1 MNGCTVLLVW
11 TVRSSS
17 SLCWAWLLVVVSG
30 DLYFLITMWPR
41 LRPGSYVMGPT
52 HDLQH
57 QQQQQQTRQDAEI
70 HHTIQPPAA
79 RHATTTHHITAQHNI
94 SFFFRTP
101 GPRLVRCSVL
111 AACRS
116 SQQRSAFR
124 PPPSPAHITSQRWPN
139 ILQIFYTAEYLH
151 ISVITARTR
160 GRGCLGSGYGGVR

>member
-1 MNGCTVLLVW
+1 M
-11 TVRSSS
+11 
-17 SLCWAWLLVVVSG
+17 SG

-70 HHTIQPPAA
+70 HHTIQPPTAGYNNA
-79 RHATTTHHITAQHNI
+79 SHNSTTQHQLLL
-94 SFFFRTP
+94 SD
-101 GPRLVRCSVL
+101 PRLVRCSVL

>member
-1 MNGCTVLLVW
+1 MLGLAAGCWV
-11 TVRSSS
+11 
-17 SLCWAWLLVVVSG
+17 LVVVSG

-57 QQQQQQTRQDAEI
+57 QQQQTRQDAEI

-101 GPRLVRCSVL
+101 GSHVALSLPPADL
-111 AACRS
+111 RS
-116 SQQRSAFR
+116 NAQLSGRR
-124 PPPSPAHITSQRWPN
+124 PAQPGLAHITSQHWPN

-151 ISVITARTR
+151 ISVITACTR

>member
-1 MNGCTVLLVW
+1 MLGLAAGGGEWGFILPDYDVAAAA
-11 TVRSSS
+11 
-17 SLCWAWLLVVVSG
+17 AWLLCHG
-30 DLYFLITMWPR
+30 PDPR
-41 LRPGSYVMGPT
+41 PTAPATANTPGCRDSP
-52 HDLQH
+52 HDTTANSTAGYNNASHNSTTQH
-57 QQQQQQTRQDAEI
+57 QLLLSD
-70 HHTIQPPAA
+70 
-79 RHATTTHHITAQHNI
+79 
-94 SFFFRTP
+94 
-101 GPRLVRCSVL
+101 PRLVRCSVL

>member
-1 MNGCTVLLVW
+1 MLGLAAGCWV
-11 TVRSSS
+11 
-17 SLCWAWLLVVVSG
+17 LVVVSG

-70 HHTIQPPAA
+70 HHTIQPPTAGYNNA
-79 RHATTTHHITAQHNI
+79 SHNSTTQHQLLL
-94 SFFFRTP
+94 SD
-101 GPRLVRCSVL
+101 PRLARCSVL

-124 PPPSPAHITSQRWPN
+124 PPPSPARPGTYYKSALAEYFTN
-139 ILQIFYTAEYLH
+139 ILHSRIFTH
-151 ISVITARTR
+151 F
-160 GRGCLGSGYGGVR
+160 GNYGLYPGPGLPG

>member
-1 MNGCTVLLVW
+1 M
-11 TVRSSS
+11 
-17 SLCWAWLLVVVSG
+17 VSG

-70 HHTIQPPAA
+70 HHTIQPPTAGYNNA
-79 RHATTTHHITAQHNI
+79 SHNSTTQHQLLL
-94 SFFFRTP
+94 SD
-101 GPRLVRCSVL
+101 PRLVRCSVL

>member
-1 MNGCTVLLVW
+1 MLGLAAGCWV
-11 TVRSSS
+11 
-17 SLCWAWLLVVVSG
+17 LVVVSG

-124 PPPSPAHITSQRWPN
+124 PPPSPARPGTYYKSALAEYFTN
-139 ILQIFYTAEYLH
+139 ILHSRIFTH
-151 ISVITARTR
+151 F
-160 GRGCLGSGYGGVR
+160 GNYGLDPGPGLPG

>member
-1 MNGCTVLLVW
+1 MLGLAAGCWWWWVGIYTSWLRCGRGCGLALM
-11 TVRSSS
+11 S
-17 SLCWAWLLVVVSG
+17 WARPTTYS
-30 DLYFLITMWPR
+30 TSNSNSKHARMPR
-41 LRPGSYVMGPT
+41 FTTRYNR
-52 HDLQH
+52 
-57 QQQQQQTRQDAEI
+57 QQR
-70 HHTIQPPAA
+70 
-79 RHATTTHHITAQHNI
+79 ATTTHHITAQHNI

-151 ISVITARTR
+151 ISVITAWTR

>member
-57 QQQQQQTRQDAEI
+57 QQQQTRQDAEI
-70 HHTIQPPAA
+70 HHTIQPPTAGYNNA
-79 RHATTTHHITAQHNI
+79 SHNSTTQHQLLL
-94 SFFFRTP
+94 SD
-101 GPRLVRCSVL
+101 PRLVRCSVL

>member
-1 MNGCTVLLVW
+1 MLGLAAGCW
-11 TVRSSS
+11 
-17 SLCWAWLLVVVSG
+17 LVVVSG

-70 HHTIQPPAA
+70 HHTIQPPTAGYNNA
-79 RHATTTHHITAQHNI
+79 SHNSTTQHQLLL
-94 SFFFRTP
+94 SD
-101 GPRLVRCSVL
+101 PRLARCSVL

-151 ISVITARTR
+151 ISVITAWTR
-160 GRGCLGSGYGGVR
+160 GRGCLGGGYGGVR

>member
-1 MNGCTVLLVW
+1 MPGLAAGGGEWGFILPDYDVAAAA
-11 TVRSSS
+11 
-17 SLCWAWLLVVVSG
+17 AWLLCHG
-30 DLYFLITMWPR
+30 PDPR
-41 LRPGSYVMGPT
+41 PTATATATANTLRFTTRYNR
-52 HDLQH
+52 
-57 QQQQQQTRQDAEI
+57 QQR
-70 HHTIQPPAA
+70 
-79 RHATTTHHITAQHNI
+79 ATTTHHITAQHNI

-160 GRGCLGSGYGGVR
+160 GRGCLGSGYGGVC

>member
-1 MNGCTVLLVW
+1 M
-11 TVRSSS
+11 
-17 SLCWAWLLVVVSG
+17 VSG

-70 HHTIQPPAA
+70 HHTIQPPTA
-79 RHATTTHHITAQHNI
+79 RYNNASHNSTTQHQLLL
-94 SFFFRTP
+94 SD
-101 GPRLVRCSVL
+101 PRLVRCSVL